1 MKKDKL
7 GEGLEALF
15 GGSSRQDPQ
24 ADDQPTTEAQ
34 AQAAPAP
41 MGVFDTIQD
50 KELREAIVERRKT
63 KRGRPRKNEN
73 PTGESC
79 ADGYTRYTAIMSCE
93 KLAKL
98 REIAKREGLTVK
110 DVFEAMMDLAIDNYE
125 AKHGIINIYPDDER
139 GDTSRLFKL

>member
-24 ADDQPTTEAQ
+24 ADEQPTTEAQ
-34 AQAAPAP
+34 AQADTPV
-41 MGVFDTIQD
+41 GVFDTIED
-50 KELREAIVERRKT
+50 KEMRAAIEEKRKAR

-79 ADGYTRYTAIMSCE
+79 ADGYTRYTAIMSYE

-110 DVFEAMMDLAIDNYE
+110 DVFEAMMDLAIGNYE
-125 AKHGIINIYPDDER
+125 AKHGEIRIYPDEER
-139 GDTSRLFKL
+139 GDAAKLFKL